1 MIRLRDALRWWP
13 GSGSSP
19 DDATS
24 PLSPEEFQQEL
35 VILGLSGQ
43 TFTPKTYA
51 AALGTYL
58 GLIIDLHVFPD
69 QHYPA
74 LSRQLAR
81 SGNMAELIYASDPP
95 AVTILLPTTLPPLL
109 LNLVAYHELGH
120 LAAGHH
126 LCYSRN
132 DPLRDSEAARY
143 HRPATKTLAH
153 GAPSLGKEQREEEA
167 DLRAYFALVAGSL
180 GADSPYAQEMY
191 DIL

>member
-1 MIRLRDALRWWP
+1 M
-13 GSGSSP
+13 
-19 DDATS
+19 S

-95 AVTILLPTTLPPLL
+95 AVTILLPNTLPPLL

-132 DPLRDSEAARY
+132 DPLRDTEA
-143 HRPATKTLAH
+143 ATKTLAH
-153 GAPSLGKEQREEEA
+153 GAPSPGKEQREEEA
-167 DLRAYFALVAGSL
+167 DLRAYYALVAGSL